1 MKRFIKAGL
10 AAAMFLSLTAACGS
24 PGGYGPTPPPPPPPG
39 RTPVAEGGMC
49 GGIAGF
55 QCQSGL
61 YCSMTPEMQH
71 IADGSGICRK
81 RPQVCTREYR
91 PVCGADGKTYGN
103 ACSAAAAGVSVASE
117 GECKPA

>member
-1 MKRFIKAGL
+1 MTRFIKAGL
-10 AAAMFLSLTAACGS
+10 AAVLLLTLASACQADGAQS
-24 PGGYGPTPPPPPPPG
+24 PAPAPPPPG

-49 GGIAGF
+49 GGFAGF

-71 IADGSGICRK
+71 VADGSGTCRK
-81 RPQVCTREYR
+81 RPQMCTREYR

-103 ACSAAAAGVSVASE
+103 ACTAAAAGVSVASE
-117 GECKPA
+117 GECPTP